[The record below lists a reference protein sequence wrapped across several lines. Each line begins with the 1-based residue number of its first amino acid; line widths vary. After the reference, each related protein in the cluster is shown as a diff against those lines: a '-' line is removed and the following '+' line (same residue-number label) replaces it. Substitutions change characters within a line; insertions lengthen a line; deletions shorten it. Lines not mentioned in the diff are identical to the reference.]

1 MQSLKIDDSCIHN
14 EQTNKKSEPFKSRFI
29 VIIESE
35 NINKIKPITIETM
48 QWTRTH
54 TFRCFYFV
62 SVCRFVWRQKCSSVY
77 VSTHFAGKC
86 KRFHTNTCKH
96 QQCIGIRHTHTH
108 ACVHGV
114 HSIQSNAFGL
124 RLEEG
129 WVEDK
134 QKQRQS
140 FENEKPTVFS
150 ASLFCTW
157 HRIGSFGSSWLTRTP
172 KHTQTERISI
182 WMPAKKKKRK
192 SNRKYPTRTQSMLDV
207 LLISFR
213 REKCYLRIYWHQT
226 TIDFK
231 QNTHKTQ
238 TNR

>member
-1 MQSLKIDDSCIHN
+1 MIHVFIMSKR
-14 EQTNKKSEPFKSRFI
+14 TKKVNHFKSRFI

-134 QKQRQS
+134 QKHHLKMKNQR
-140 FENEKPTVFS
+140 FLVHLFS
-150 ASLFCTW
+150 AHGIALVALV
-157 HRIGSFGSSWLTRTP
+157 HRGWRAHRNIP
-172 KHTQTERISI
+172 KLNAFRYGC
-182 WMPAKKKKRK
+182 PPKKKKDNQTENIPQEHNQCWMFCWYHFDERNVILEYIDTK
-192 SNRKYPTRTQSMLDV
+192 QRSISNRTHTK
-207 LLISFR
+207 
-213 REKCYLRIYWHQT
+213 H
-226 TIDFK
+226 K
-231 QNTHKTQ
+231 QIVK
-238 TNR
+238 